1 MKVLVTGGAG
11 FIGCNMADRLASK
24 GYEVVVFDNFSR
36 KGTELNAEW
45 LRGKHTNVEVVRGD
59 LSKDFKKL
67 CEIIKDCDEVYHFAA
82 QTSVPI
88 SIAEPR
94 ADFEANI
101 LGTLNVLEAIRRSN
115 EECSLFYSSTN
126 KVYGEL
132 SGARILEKQGR
143 YDFVDLENGVDET
156 MPLDFQTPYGCSKG
170 GAEQYVKEYAKLYGL
185 KNIIFRQSCIYGPRQ
200 LGLEAQGWV
209 AWFVIA
215 ALLEKPIK
223 IYGDGKQVRDLLY
236 IDDLID
242 AIELAMEK
250 KCFGEI
256 FNIGGGKKHA
266 ASLLE
271 VIDIIERKT
280 GKKIGKSFHDWR
292 AGDQKVYYTDYS
304 KAQRLLGWKPKTGIE
319 EGIAK
324 LIEWVKENLDFL
336 SKVYS

>member
-1 MKVLVTGGAG
+1 MRALVTGGAG

-45 LRGKHTNVEVVRGD
+45 FKERHTNIEIVKGD

-67 CEIIKDCDEVYHFAA
+67 DEIIKACDEVYHFGA
-82 QTSVPI
+82 QTSVPV
-88 SIAEPR
+88 SIANPR

-101 LGTLNVLEAIRRSN
+101 LGTLNVLEAVRKSSR
-115 EECSLFYSSTN
+115 ECPLFYSSTN

-132 SGARILEKQGR
+132 SGVKIIEKQDR
-143 YDFVDLENGVDET
+143 YDFADLKNGINEA

-170 GAEQYVKEYAKLYGL
+170 SADQYVKEYAKLYGL

-236 IDDLID
+236 IDDLVD
-242 AIELAMEK
+242 AIELAMQK

-256 FNIGGGKKHA
+256 FNIGGGKERA
-266 ASLLE
+266 ASLLD
-271 VIDIIERKT
+271 VIDIIEKKT
-280 GKKIGKSFHDWR
+280 GKKIEMSFHDWR

-304 KAQRLLGWKPKTGIE
+304 KAERLLGWKPKIGIE
-319 EGIAK
+319 EGIER
-324 LIEWVKENLDFL
+324 LIEWARENLCFL
-336 SKVYS
+336 SKVYG